1 MEVDYGELIEEYEC
15 LRKYWKNGKYIIVD
29 HESVVLLNQC
39 ILLHYFRLVLPRD
52 LIRPYNLFPRVPG
65 RAWYV
70 QYLHDKLLQNVKST
84 ILLDVGTG
92 AYAIYAM
99 LAARIF
105 KTKATH
111 VRGTDT
117 DCRAVKNS
125 QKIIEANELS
135 QIIDVKHTSASD
147 NMFAQLSSTPHAITM
162 CNPPFYS
169 SVEEMQQ
176 KRSEKYASRTLVELK
191 GSSGELYTKGGE
203 VGFVMKMLRDSMH
216 YHHQNIWFTCLLSR
230 YSSLLPLINFLK
242 YLHIKDH
249 YVQDFTL
256 GQTTRWI
263 LLWNFRG
270 WKLDTTWA
278 NYKLRKLQSYPK
290 TILPIC
296 GKLQK
301 SLAQIEMLLNQK
313 TTEKLQIILESSE
326 QLHIV
331 AEFDC
336 WSRKYRRRKMAKKS
350 DTHIFN
356 LHHRQS
362 VQLIWLQGSNFELF
376 QSFHGFV
383 SSLYSL

>member
-1 MEVDYGELIEEYEC
+1 MEVDYGELVEKYEC
-15 LRKYWKNGKYIIVD
+15 LRKYWKNGRYVIVD

-39 ILLHYFRLVLPRD
+39 ILLHYFCLVLPGD

-70 QYLHDKLLQNVKST
+70 QFLHDKLLQNVDST

-105 KTKATH
+105 KTKVTH

-117 DCRAVKNS
+117 DCGAVRNS
-125 QKIIEANELS
+125 QKIIEANELT

-147 NMFAQLSSTPHAITM
+147 NMFAQLSSAPHTITM

-169 SVEEMQQ
+169 SMEEMQQ
-176 KRSEKYASRTLVELK
+176 KRSEKYASRALVELK

-203 VGFVMKMLRDSMH
+203 FGFVMKMLTDSMH
-216 YHHQNIWFTCLLSR
+216 HRHENIWFTCLLSR
-230 YSSLLPLINFLK
+230 HSSLLPLINFLK
-242 YLHIKDH
+242 YLHVKDH

-263 LLWNFRG
+263 LLWNFRD
-270 WKLDTTWA
+270 WKFDTTCA
-278 NYKLRKLQSYPK
+278 NYKLRKLQSYPA
-290 TILPIC
+290 TVLPIR

-301 SLAQIEMLLNQK
+301 SLAEIEILLNQK

-356 LHHRQS
+356 LRHKQS
-362 VQLIWLQGSNFELF
+362 VQLIWLRGSNFELF

-383 SSLYSL
+383 SSLYFL